1 MARSILAVALCLA
14 CVPAALAQRQPG
26 DPIKL
31 TVEPAKAPAR
41 PLKYAFSF
49 ELVAQTSGNA
59 ATDYKEAG
67 KLFRE
72 AVSSTGTP
80 SEQIDAWLDADL
92 KDFAVKE
99 VEEFFKKHPDIL
111 LLLEK
116 AARREQCDWGH
127 REGLRKKGINLA
139 IPELQDMR
147 GLVRLVALHC
157 RLNVAKGKI
166 DDSLQDV
173 RLGMVMARHV
183 AESPL
188 LISDLV
194 GIALTTVMLARVE
207 EIIQQPG
214 APNLYSV
221 LSALPAPY
229 VPISKAIEGEKLGLC
244 GTFPGLADSVGDPS
258 AGPMTEE
265 QVQECI
271 KVLGDIDRGLAQN
284 PLATVIALNVSMKH
298 EKAKEALIAAGRPK
312 EKVEAMPHFQV
323 ALLHAFLVLEPS
335 YDEMLTVQKLPPWE
349 ALPKAR
355 EISAQIREKARKVD
369 NNGPALNL
377 IFKQF
382 LPAYDRVMR
391 AQIRADRRIAALRC
405 VEAIRLYAA
414 AHDGQLPAR
423 LSDIKDVTLP
433 VDPLVG
439 KPFEYQ
445 VVEKTAVLKGAI
457 PPDEKDRKAEWL
469 TYEVTIKKQD

>member
-1 MARSILAVALCLA
+1 MTRSILAFALCLA
-14 CVPAALAQRQPG
+14 LAPPALAQRQPG
-26 DPIKL
+26 DPIRL

-41 PLKYAFSF
+41 PLKYAFQF
-49 ELVAQTSGNA
+49 ELVAQKSGNA

-67 KLFRE
+67 KLYGDT
-72 AVSSTGTP
+72 VNSTGT
-80 SEQIDAWLDADL
+80 SGEQIDAWVDSAL
-92 KDFAVKE
+92 KDFPVKD
-99 VEEFFKKHPDIL
+99 VEEFFKKNKDIL
-111 LLLEK
+111 LHLETG
-116 AARREQCDWGH
+116 ARREQCDWGH
-127 REGLRKKGINLA
+127 REGLAKRGINLT
-139 IPELQDMR
+139 IPEIQDMR
-147 GLVRLVALHC
+147 GLVRVVALHC

-166 DDSLQDV
+166 DESLQDV

-194 GIALTTVMLARVE
+194 SLALTSVMLARVD

-214 APNLYSV
+214 APNLYAV

-229 VPISKAIEGEKLGLC
+229 VPLSKAIEGEKLGLC
-244 GTFPGLADSVGDPS
+244 GTFPGLADSVGDLN

-265 QVQECI
+265 QVQGCT

-284 PLATVIALNVSMKH
+284 PLATLVALNISMKH

-312 EKVEAMPHFQV
+312 DKVEAMPHFQV

-355 EISAQIREKARKVD
+355 EVSRQIREKATKID

-382 LPAYDRVMR
+382 LPAYDRIMR

-405 VEAIRLYAA
+405 VEAIRQYAA

-423 LSDIKDVTLP
+423 LSDIKDVMLP
-433 VDPLVG
+433 VDPLIG

-457 PPDEKDRKAEWL
+457 PAEEKNRPAEWL
-469 TYEVTIKKQD
+469 TYEVTIKT